1 MKRDDPYRLTRIV
14 ELGKQLYRVIE
25 EEGIGREDVLSDLK
39 TQWLITTPLYN
50 IGEQAYCISPEFK
63 AAHPELPWSGVSGL
77 RHRLVHDYE
86 GTNWRLIAT
95 IVFDELPG
103 FIAGVEKLR

>member
-1 MKRDDPYRLTRIV
+1 MKRGDSYRLARIV
-14 ELGKQLYRVIE
+14 ELGGQLYRVIE
-25 EEGIGREDVLSDLK
+25 EEDIGRADVLSDLK
-39 TQWLITTPLYN
+39 TQWMITTPLYN
-50 IGEQAYCISPEFK
+50 IGEQAYCVSSEFK

-86 GTNWRLIAT
+86 GTNWQLIAT
-95 IVFDELPG
+95 IVFDELPE